1 MKWMRRS
8 VLLLLPMLLAA
19 CHGGQQLRPTCEL
32 TAISQVE
39 TYLNNPQGFEG
50 QFTQTWPDGGK
61 STGRIIYEPGKLRL
75 NYETPAPMIVVAKD
89 KRMVAKDFS
98 NQSVTHIG
106 LARNPLG
113 LMLKTPVHLAEPILV
128 TNIQHKGNLLQI
140 SMASSDNPS
149 QGLLT
154 LLFTDVNGVLTLKQ
168 MQAVDVRQRRSIMD
182 LENIQGGVHVSPG
195 YFAYPD
201 DKLSASTITSR

>member
-8 VLLLLPMLLAA
+8 LFFLLPILLAA
-19 CHGGQQLRPTCEL
+19 CHGGQELRPTCEL
-32 TAISQVE
+32 TAIARVE
-39 TYLNNPQGFEG
+39 ANLNNSQGFTG

-75 NYETPAPMIVVAKD
+75 NYDYPAPMVVVAKD

-106 LARNPLG
+106 LSRNPLG
-113 LMLKTPVHLAEPILV
+113 LMLKTPVHLSRPILV
-128 TNIQHKGNLLQI
+128 TNIQHKNGLLQI
-140 SMASSDNPS
+140 SLASSDNPS

-154 LLFTDVNGVLTLKQ
+154 LLFTEADGKLTLRQ
-168 MQAVDVRQRRSIMD
+168 MQAVDVRKRRSIMD
-182 LENIQGGVHVSPG
+182 IENVHEGIHVPVT

-201 DKLSASTITSR
+201 EQAAIK

>member
-19 CHGGQQLRPTCEL
+19 CQNGQELRPTCEL
-32 TAISQVE
+32 TAITQVE
-39 TYLNNPQGFEG
+39 SYLNNPKGFEG

-61 STGRIIYEPGKLRL
+61 STGRIVYEPGKLRL
-75 NYETPAPMIVVAKD
+75 NYEYPAPMIVVAKD

-106 LARNPLG
+106 LSRNPLG
-113 LMLKTPVHLAEPILV
+113 LMLKTPVHLSKPILV
-128 TNIQHKGNLLQI
+128 TNIQHKNGFLQI
-140 SMASSDNPS
+140 SLASSDNPS

-154 LLFTDVNGVLTLKQ
+154 LLFIDQKGLLILKQ

-182 LENIQGGVHVSPG
+182 LENIQEGIQVPAS

-201 DKLSASTITSR
+201 GQG

>member
-19 CHGGQQLRPTCEL
+19 CQNGQELRPTCEL
-32 TAISQVE
+32 TAITQVE
-39 TYLNNPQGFEG
+39 SYLNNPKGFEG

-61 STGRIIYEPGKLRL
+61 STGRIVYEPGKLRL
-75 NYETPAPMIVVAKD
+75 NYEYPAPMIVVAKD

-106 LARNPLG
+106 LSRNPLG
-113 LMLKTPVHLAEPILV
+113 LMLKTPVHLSKPILV
-128 TNIQHKGNLLQI
+128 TNVQHKNGLLQI
-140 SMASSDNPS
+140 SLASSDNPS

-154 LLFTDVNGVLTLKQ
+154 LLFIDQNGQLTLRQ

-182 LENIQGGVHVSPG
+182 LENIQEGIQVPAS

-201 DKLSASTITSR
+201 GQG